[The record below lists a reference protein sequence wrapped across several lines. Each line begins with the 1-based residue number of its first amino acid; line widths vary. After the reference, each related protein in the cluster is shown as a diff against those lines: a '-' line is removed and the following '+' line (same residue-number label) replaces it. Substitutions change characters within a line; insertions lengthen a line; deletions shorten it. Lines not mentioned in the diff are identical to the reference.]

1 MAVSNMTV
9 SDVLKQSDFTFAICA
24 FADEFAI
31 SDNKYEMVKN
41 EPDKSET
48 DKLNLCILAAVVHKL
63 SKDYNINAPKWINDN
78 CYKMPY
84 PVYSFDTKNTE
95 FQKFLVSSTPME
107 FASKN
112 VFYGE
117 NAIARV

>member
-1 MAVSNMTV
+1 MAISNMTV
-9 SDVLKQSDFTFAICA
+9 SDVFEQSDFTFALCA

-31 SDNKYEMVKN
+31 SDNKYEMIKD
-41 EPDKSET
+41 EPNKSKA
-48 DKLNLCILAAVVHKL
+48 DKLSLCVLAAVVHKL
-63 SKDYNINAPKWINDN
+63 SKDHDTETPEWINND

-84 PVYSFDTKNTE
+84 PVYSFNTNNKE
-95 FQKFLVSSTPME
+95 FQEFLINSTPVE